1 MAELPVD
8 PILKLYDAVGEDGIA
23 SVVWRFYNRVRQD
36 DILSPMYPDDDWDG
50 AERRLKLFL
59 IQRFG
64 GPSTYSQERGHPR
77 LRMRHMP
84 FPIDDSAAARWL
96 NLMRS
101 AITEAAEAG
110 DVPVDLATATMPFFK
125 QVALFMVNR

>member
-23 SVVWRFYNRVRQD
+23 SVVRRFYERVRQD
-36 DILSPMYPDDDWDG
+36 DILSPMYPDNDWDG

-84 FPIDDSAAARWL
+84 FPIDDAAAGRWL
-96 NLMRS
+96 KLMRS
-101 AITEAAEAG
+101 AITKAADAG
-110 DVPVDLATATMPFFK
+110 DVPADFATATMPFFK